1 MNMKTAATLLKTS
14 ALFLALLISFS
25 CTQKEDEPIGY
36 LIEGVALDI
45 SQAELIPGETLTLTA
60 SLLPYNVKVDEN
72 TSWGDDLKGAVC
84 WRTDNA
90 NVAVVDERGVVTAKG
105 VGTCNV
111 SFVCGSMTVSCS
123 VTVRS
128 FNKDVL
134 YGLWK
139 LGNSDSQ
146 YLFAFNE
153 TGYMDDRFFDWTFDG
168 MRLSVYFKGSNVGHA
183 DSTMIITS
191 VSQGLHFYF
200 AGDSVKQSFNM
211 QRVPMDFT
219 PDLVDLYHTEIA
231 GLGDSLI
238 SVVDLGLPSGILWA
252 SYNLGANGYGEDG
265 TRYAWADN
273 TIKETFAIENY
284 KWYDTGSLDLTKY
297 VDDTVLEMQAEDD
310 PVSAVLGQ
318 NWRTPSVAQVEELFD
333 NCYVLYSRVSGK
345 EGFMFIPRNDYY
357 SDRTLFIPFSLS
369 SNILESPDLNNN
381 PDGNRVYQKY
391 GFFWTSTLS
400 SLNPFEAYSFCI
412 NLDHNGG
419 ELLCETG
426 KSRRYFGL
434 CIRPV
439 YIEKK

>member
-1 MNMKTAATLLKTS
+1 MNMKTAATLLKAS
-14 ALFLALLISFS
+14 ALFLTLLITFS
-25 CTQKEDEPIGY
+25 CTQKEEEPIGY
-36 LIEGVALDI
+36 LIEGIALDI

-72 TSWGDDLKGAVC
+72 TSWGEDLKGSVC
-84 WRTDNA
+84 WRTDNP
-90 NVAVVDERGVVTAKG
+90 NVAAVDERGVVTAKG
-105 VGTCNV
+105 IGSCNV

-123 VTVRS
+123 VTVRM

-139 LGNSDSQ
+139 LDNSDSQ
-146 YLFAFNE
+146 YMFAFNE
-153 TGYMDDRFFDWTFDG
+153 TGNLDDRFFDWTFDG
-168 MRLSVYFKGSNVGHA
+168 MRLSVFYKSSNAGHA
-183 DSTMIITS
+183 DRTMIITS

-200 AGDSVKQSFNM
+200 ADDSVKQSFNM
-211 QRVPMDFT
+211 QRVPMEFT
-219 PDLVDLYHTEIA
+219 PDQLELCCTEKA
-231 GLGDSLI
+231 GLGDSI
-238 SVVDLGLPSGILWA
+238 IGVVDLGLPSGILWA
-252 SYNLGANGYGEDG
+252 SNNLGADGYGKDG

-273 TIKETFAIENY
+273 TVKQTFAIENY
-284 KWYDTGSLDLTKY
+284 KWYDTGSYDLTKY
-297 VDDTVLEMQAEDD
+297 VDDTVLEMLADDD

-318 NWRTPSVAQVEELFD
+318 NWRTPSAAQVEELFD

-345 EGFMFIPRNDYY
+345 EGFMFVPRNNNYG
-357 SDRTLFIPFSLS
+357 DRKLFIPFSLS
-369 SNILESPDLNNN
+369 SNILESPGLNND

-391 GFFWTSTLS
+391 GFFWTSSLS
-400 SLNPFEAYSFCI
+400 AQNPFEAYSFCI

>member
-1 MNMKTAATLLKTS
+1 M
-14 ALFLALLISFS
+14 
-25 CTQKEDEPIGY
+25 
-36 LIEGVALDI
+36 
-45 SQAELIPGETLTLTA
+45 
-60 SLLPYNVKVDEN
+60 
-72 TSWGDDLKGAVC
+72 
-84 WRTDNA
+84 
-90 NVAVVDERGVVTAKG
+90 
-105 VGTCNV
+105 
-111 SFVCGSMTVSCS
+111 
-123 VTVRS
+123 
-128 FNKDVL
+128 
-134 YGLWK
+134 
-139 LGNSDSQ
+139 
-146 YLFAFNE
+146 
-153 TGYMDDRFFDWTFDG
+153 
-168 MRLSVYFKGSNVGHA
+168 
-183 DSTMIITS
+183 
-191 VSQGLHFYF
+191 
-200 AGDSVKQSFNM
+200 
-211 QRVPMDFT
+211 
-219 PDLVDLYHTEIA
+219 
-231 GLGDSLI
+231 I
-238 SVVDLGLPSGILWA
+238 SVVDWGRPSGILWA
-252 SYNLGANGYGEDG
+252 SVKLGANGYREHG
-265 TRYAWADN
+265 TRDAWADN